1 MMILHK
7 MQHPLKAARLAV
19 TFVLLVSIGLVGC
32 DTNEATITND
42 EISIYE
48 RLTILNETGT
58 LRTLV
63 ETTPADA
70 PLSDTFSDPNAGPF
84 TLFAP
89 TSTAI
94 SAGLGALDGNDN
106 DTVVGDEITPAQL
119 ATVLEYHTLQGVTLS
134 GDLSG
139 SQTVS
144 TLAGEE
150 LVIETSTVEGELQIT
165 LNNGQAQVV
174 IALADIEASNG
185 AVHVID
191 GLLIPPS
198 LQ

>member
-7 MQHPLKAARLAV
+7 MHPLKAARLAV
-19 TFVLLVSIGLVGC
+19 MFVLLVSIGLVGC

-42 EISIYE
+42 EISIFE
-48 RLTILNETGT
+48 RLTILDETGT
-58 LRTLV
+58 LESLV
-63 ETTPADA
+63 ATTPADA
-70 PLSDTFSDPNAGPF
+70 PLSETFSDPDAGPF

-94 SAGLGALDGNDN
+94 GNALAALDANGNG
-106 DTVVGDEITPAQL
+106 TVVGDEITPAQL
-119 ATVLEYHTLQGVTLS
+119 ATILEYHTLQGVTLA
-134 GDLSG
+134 GDLSE

-144 TLAGEE
+144 TLAGED
-150 LVIETSTVEGELQIT
+150 LLIETATVNGELQIT
-165 LNNGQAQVV
+165 LNDGQAQVV

-185 AVHVID
+185 AVHVIN